1 MERFKHYQVERAV
14 YQKLA
19 NLWLFQTRTQPKG
32 PNYRLFCHIVAS
44 SFTQFRR
51 QFESGYGWLS
61 IPSTFI
67 QAKFRNANP
76 ESLTQWSLIEID
88 RHYIPGFRTRQYR
101 LTPLVIDSY
110 VRQSELHKQGQW
122 VDLFTGKPWQ
132 DSWNTKADKEIKPTP
147 LIQQA
152 MASITT
158 CYVNVPM
165 IEHHLNKRRFED
177 IVQHSTRSAFRYLN
191 DWCVYEAIRKQGLNQ
206 TNRLNVSRYTPRYQV
221 QQSGRIGTP
230 LQSASREMKAAAYTG
245 IPNLH
250 NYDLSSSQVRIIAQ
264 AMTSDG
270 IECQWLDDYITN
282 PGKRARLAEAVGI
295 SEDAWKECLCS
306 LLMGAHLPTNTKHP
320 SNQSSAII
328 TTLRQASES
337 PDNEHLNQM
346 LTRLRQSLKGLTQ
359 PLKQWQTL
367 LCQRVEA
374 DGHLTNATGLKRSWA
389 SFQSNRGAI
398 VAHYLQG
405 LEAFYIHTL
414 TTLADEFGFQVIGN
428 EHDGLI
434 TIGEIPIEAINKAN
448 QLTGI
453 NYLELREKPFC
464 SKST

>member
-1 MERFKHYQVERAV
+1 MERFKHYKVEQAV
-14 YQKLA
+14 YLKLA
-19 NLWLFQTRTQPKG
+19 NLWLFQTHTQPKG
-32 PNYRLFCHIVAS
+32 PNYRLFCHIMAS
-44 SFTQFRR
+44 TFTQFRR
-51 QFESGYGWLS
+51 QFQSNHGWLS
-61 IPSTFI
+61 IPATFI

-76 ESLTQWSLIEID
+76 ESLAQSGLIEID
-88 RHYIPGFRTRQYR
+88 RQYVPGVRTRRYR

-110 VRQSELHKQGQW
+110 IQQAELVRHGQW
-122 VDLFTGKPWQ
+122 VDLLTGKTWR
-132 DSWNTKADKEIKPTP
+132 DSWNTQPDKEIKPTP
-147 LIQQA
+147 LIQQVIR
-152 MASITT
+152 SISA

-177 IVQHSTRSAFRYLN
+177 IVQRSTRSAFRYLN
-191 DWCVYEAIRKQGLNQ
+191 DWCVYDAIRKQGLSQ
-206 TNRLNVSRYTPRYQV
+206 TDWLNVSSFKPLYQI

-250 NYDLSSSQVRIIAQ
+250 NYDLSSSQVRIIAH
-264 AMTSDG
+264 AMATEG
-270 IECQWLDDYITN
+270 FTCQWLEDYIAN
-282 PGKRARLAEAVGI
+282 PNKRALLAKEVGI

-306 LLMGAHLPTNTKHP
+306 LLMGAHLPTNTKHH
-320 SNQSSAII
+320 SNQTAAIV
-328 TTLRQASES
+328 TSLRQASES
-337 PDNEHLNQM
+337 QDNEHLNHT
-346 LTRLRQSLKGLTQ
+346 LTQLRQSFLGLTKH
-359 PLKQWQTL
+359 LKQWQAH

-374 DGHLTNATGLKRSWA
+374 GGHLTNATGLKRSWA
-389 SFQSNRGAI
+389 SFQGNRGAI

-405 LEAFYIHTL
+405 VEAFYIHTL

-434 TIGEIPIEAINKAN
+434 TIGEITEDAIEKAN
-448 QLTGI
+448 SLTGI